1 MMDISHVDTNLM
13 GTPRFQFAFYPGIVA
28 VPFEDSEMGNGISAA
43 FEGHSHPYAVLRMPA
58 DRGID
63 DAFFFGNIAMDQG
76 PVGSVRRMGLY
87 LFGKAFMGFV
97 GLSGDHDSRRIF
109 IQSMNDAR
117 ADDAIDAGQ
126 FPLTVVEQGIDQGP
140 VIVSG
145 CR

>member
-1 MMDISHVDTNLM
+1 M
-13 GTPRFQFAFYPGIVA
+13 
-28 VPFEDSEMGNGISAA
+28 
-43 FEGHSHPYAVLRMPA
+43 
-58 DRGID
+58 
-63 DAFFFGNIAMDQG
+63 
-76 PVGSVRRMGLY
+76 RRMGLY

-145 CR
+145 CRMNDHPARLIDDDDILIFINDIERNIFGLNVIFFLHV

>member
-87 LFGKAFMGFV
+87 LFGKAFMASSV
-97 GLSGDHDSRRIF
+97 LAATMTPDVSLSNR
-109 IQSMNDAR
+109 
-117 ADDAIDAGQ
+117 
-126 FPLTVVEQGIDQGP
+126 
-140 VIVSG
+140 
-145 CR
+145 